1 MKHITSVISGF
12 ALLISTFALL
22 MQREV
27 APAPALA
34 QTLETKPTQPA
45 AVKLLDSNLPD
56 DEQNNPFVVA
66 PELRLNNGKLVV
78 DKTTQSLRYLEQQLR
93 QQQRELRALRAELEQ
108 LKQHTAHGADTTQ
121 PTSAPHN
128 NSRIQG

>member
-27 APAPALA
+27 APAPAVA

-45 AVKLLDSNLPD
+45 VVKLLDSNRPD

-78 DKTTQSLRYLEQQLR
+78 DKTTQSLQNVERQLR

-108 LKQHTAHGADTTQ
+108 LKQHAAHDAEPTL
-121 PTSAPHN
+121 PTSSIQ
-128 NSRIQG
+128 NSPRIEG